1 MRTTIAAFVAAMIA
15 AAPAAAQQHGHMARS
30 DSSGMHM
37 TWQQGCPVSPA
48 GMSGGNGMMGM
59 HNDSAKGMQ
68 GGGSMMRMQ
77 GGHGMTGMGGS
88 HMMTHGDSVMGAM
101 GFAPG
106 HVLMFQDSLAL
117 TPEQVEKI
125 QALHGRMPMD
135 TTNLMP
141 MYQNAERVRE
151 LLTPE
156 QRQRVASLSQRCG
169 WPGYGMPHGAD
180 STGMGHGGHRR

>member
-1 MRTTIAAFVAAMIA
+1 MRSTMAAMVAVMIA
-15 AAPAAAQQHGHMARS
+15 AAPAAAQQHGHQAQS

-37 TWQQGCPVSPA
+37 MWQQGCPVSA
-48 GMSGGNGMMGM
+48 AGMHGGNGTMGNSGAMGRQGMSGAMGM
-59 HNDSAKGMQ
+59 H
-68 GGGSMMRMQ
+68 GGSGMMA
-77 GGHGMTGMGGS
+77 MGGN
-88 HMMTHGDSVMGAM
+88 HMMTHGDSLIGAM

-117 TPEQVEKI
+117 TSDQVQKI
-125 QALHGRMPMD
+125 QALHGRMPFD

-156 QRQRVASLSQRCG
+156 QRQRVASLSARCG

-180 STGMGHGGHRR
+180 STGMGHGGRSH